1 MGQEQSGIIQFEGLT
16 AETWYVVYILLEDRG
31 FNRIEAPGMLEFK
44 TKGRPESPDRYN
56 AAFITLNFLQNY
68 INSAERELISKEIAF
83 LLSLL
88 PFKVVESKYTY
99 QQLQPAGRLLFEK
112 VKAPRYDS
120 DPSQFAK
127 SRSLQ
132 SSSLS

>member
-1 MGQEQSGIIQFEGLT
+1 
-16 AETWYVVYILLEDRG
+16 
-31 FNRIEAPGMLEFK
+31 MLEFK
-44 TKGRPESPDRYN
+44 AKGTLDSPDRYN

-88 PFKVVESKYTY
+88 PFKVQESKYTY
-99 QQLQPAGRLLFEK
+99 QQLQPAGSRLLLEK
-112 VKAPRYDS
+112 VKQARYDS

-127 SRSLQ
+127 SRQLQSTLRSLQ
-132 SSSLS
+132 SSKKRRTQK